1 MKNSLIHRA
10 AVALRRGGHDT
21 KQAAAKQALNR
32 REPLVLP
39 LLSVLVIGSTVAAT
53 ALAAPSATDILTS
66 AREQVARQQVE
77 LDGQLRE
84 GDTII
89 PFRLTQS
96 GPVIRYTF
104 TDPTEALQLRLG
116 DAGPVLEAI
125 TGDGVDKIAGAEF
138 NQRVRNTAITYEDLA
153 LRFVYWSNAK
163 VVGEDYINTRRVWK
177 LELLPPDRASQY
189 SRVFVWCEQESRVR
203 IADRTADFAYLR
215 CKNLVSAEPTGYP
228 PDGIERIAGL
238 CRAWAAGEAPEGL
251 PYAGDPAESRGHD
264 GDVFAFM
271 INGAKE
277 RAPAAAQALAQ
288 LVG

>member
-32 REPLVLP
+32 REPLVLI
-39 LLSVLVIGSTVAAT
+39 LLIVLVIVIESAT
-53 ALAAPSATDILTS
+53 TASAAPSATDILTS

-77 LDGQLRE
+77 LDGKLRE

-104 TDPTEALQLRLG
+104 SDPTEALQLRLG
-116 DAGPVLEAI
+116 DSGPVLEAI

-153 LRFVYWSNAK
+153 LRFVYWTNAK

-189 SRVFVWCEQESRVR
+189 SRVFVWCEQQSGALMRMEGFDWNGKLVKRFEVVSVQKVEGRYLLKQMRIEQIRPDDGRVQ
-203 IADRTADFAYLR
+203 ARTYLDI
-215 CKNLVSAEPTGYP
+215 K
-228 PDGIERIAGL
+228 
-238 CRAWAAGEAPEGL
+238 
-251 PYAGDPAESRGHD
+251 
-264 GDVFAFM
+264 
-271 INGAKE
+271 K
-277 RAPAAAQALAQ
+277 
-288 LVG
+288 